1 MQYNPGLYSVTLG
14 ADTPASIAPALQR
27 RAFEA
32 WVATLD
38 PFPLPTDSTG
48 QAVNI
53 RFGDQ
58 PYRFVLHGEAGIP
71 TVQEA
76 DPWTYVCTFPDGSRI
91 QLFCRLVESAQQPFA
106 PPSSG
111 QQYRLDILSL
121 PMSVAID
128 QHATL
133 PRYVAF
139 IKGYLDERRDFEV
152 YIQTGSAELREQLI
166 ASIATISQVGA
177 TPTLDGG

>member
-1 MQYNPGLYSVTLG
+1 MRHIPGLYFVSLN
-14 ADTPASIAPALQR
+14 ADTPASIGPALQR

-38 PFPLPTDSTG
+38 PCNLPTDCTG
-48 QAVNI
+48 QAINI

-58 PYRFVLHGEAGIP
+58 AYRFVLHDKAGMP
-71 TVQEA
+71 AVREA

-91 QLFCRLVESAQQPFA
+91 QLFGRIVEPTQLPFV

-111 QQYRLDILSL
+111 QAFRLDILSA
-121 PMSVAID
+121 PMSIVLD

-139 IKGYLDERRDFEV
+139 IKGFLDEQRDFEV
-152 YIQTGSAELREQLI
+152 YIQTASAEHREQLI
-166 ASIATISQVGA
+166 ASIATISHVGA
-177 TPTLDGG
+177 APTLEEG